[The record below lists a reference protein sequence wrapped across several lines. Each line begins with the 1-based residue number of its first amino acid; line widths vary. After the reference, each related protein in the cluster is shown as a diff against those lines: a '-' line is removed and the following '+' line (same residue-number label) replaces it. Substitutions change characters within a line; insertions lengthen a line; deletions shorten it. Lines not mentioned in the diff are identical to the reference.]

1 MIALVP
7 SLADGRCGDA
17 ECESCRGEDEDF
29 FHCVELAVQDLETQG
44 FEDYS
49 RLLKLFWN
57 PFIHKA
63 HTPFRNYGAK
73 ERGLDDVTFFYLMLS
88 FKWLLLLTWI
98 PFILKAEDEYDR
110 APICYSET
118 KPNDA
123 AYDLEK
129 LWIRGEAKLDR
140 SSAWSII
147 KGLLKHLRIPEESQV
162 MVFSKTSKQNDRISP
177 ETPRVVYFGDDAYV
191 GYAVGGSIEVS
202 TIDPLLGPIFY
213 LLDPE
218 EESSKPLRFVRDQSC
233 LSCHGGPFSPEVP
246 GLIVRSVFPN
256 AEGHPIMSQ
265 GSTLVDTT
273 TPFSDRWGGW
283 YVTGK
288 HGALRH
294 RGNIIATERA
304 DNTCDFPIEKGANI
318 TDLTAL
324 FDTTPYPRKSSD
336 IVALM
341 VLEHQTY
348 VQNVLTKANH
358 SSLRAMHMQ
367 TSLQK
372 ELGEPVI
379 NEPIGTARRIID
391 HSAEE
396 VVEAL
401 FFKDEAALPE
411 GGIEGDEAFPLAFA
425 ARAPRSADGRSL
437 KDLQLLTRLFK
448 HRCSYMVYSLTF
460 KNLTPPLKKT
470 VLSRMQ
476 QVLAG
481 NDKTGQ
487 FEYLSASERTHITLI
502 LRQTGVFMD

>member
-1 MIALVP
+1 MP
-7 SLADGRCGDA
+7 
-17 ECESCRGEDEDF
+17 
-29 FHCVELAVQDLETQG
+29 H
-44 FEDYS
+44 Y
-49 RLLKLFWN
+49 RLF
-57 PFIHKA
+57 
-63 HTPFRNYGAK
+63 
-73 ERGLDDVTFFYLMLS
+73 
-88 FKWLLLLTWI
+88 LLLVWM
-98 PFILKAEDEYDR
+98 PFFLEAEDEYER
-110 APICYSET
+110 APIYYSET
-118 KPNDA
+118 QPKDA
-123 AYDLEK
+123 AYDLENQWK
-129 LWIRGEAKLDR
+129 RGQGQIDR
-140 SSAWSII
+140 SSAWTIL
-147 KGLLKHLRIPEESQV
+147 KGLMKQFHIPEESQV

-191 GYAVGGSIEVS
+191 GYALGGAIEVS

-213 LLDPE
+213 VLDPAE
-218 EESSKPLRFVRDQSC
+218 VESKPLHFVRDQSC

-256 AEGHPIMSQ
+256 AEGHPMMSQ

-481 NDKTGQ
+481 KDGSGQ
-487 FEYLSASERTHITLI
+487 FEYLSASERAHITLI
-502 LRQTGVFMD
+502 LWQTGVFMD